1 MTRQQP
7 LSGLR
12 LRQWQ
17 WSVVQP
23 GAQEQ
28 NSRRG
33 VVLIVVLVLVMMLA
47 LAGFGFLAA
56 MSTEYEAARLN
67 GSMLQAKQTMASAES
82 TLTWFGG
89 LSERERTVRGGWHQN
104 PALFRGHP
112 VEALRE
118 PGSGNSGVTTSA
130 SRLMEQP
137 VAPGMGDDRW
147 RFSVVSLEVT
157 PEQAGVLRF
166 GLQNESAKLN
176 PASLLRW
183 EQASPGQGR
192 LSLMQLPGV
201 TEAIADAILD
211 WIDADEQTRE
221 FGAETEYYQT
231 LDRPYR
237 AANALPRQLT
247 ELLYVKGVTRQMLMG
262 VQSAIAGNNEPD
274 ALQLQRPSIDATG
287 DLVSSSAAAGVGWTE
302 FLTLHSA
309 ERNRNRAGQPRIF
322 LNAGSLT
329 QLEQQLAGVLP
340 DNLVRY
346 VLLARSYGVTTSA
359 ESQAGVEPSAVPFS
373 SSMVPAFR
381 IASLA
386 DLIDSVVPVLTP
398 SGTIAVQSPLQTSSP
413 EFASRAAGLFDL
425 TTVHAEPVIYGRIH
439 LPAASET
446 VLRTIP
452 GLTQEVV
459 TQLLTQR
466 DTLEMSES
474 DSVVWLL
481 SRNVL
486 DLAVFRRV
494 FPELTTGGDVFQGEI
509 IVHRAIGGP
518 MLRRNLILDAAS
530 SPVRR
535 VHWVDLTESPMRYSE
550 ELLLPQL

>member
-7 LSGLR
+7 QSGLR

-17 WSVVQP
+17 SSVVRT

-28 NSRRG
+28 ISRRG

-89 LSERERTVRGGWHQN
+89 LSERERTVMGGWHQN

-112 VEALRE
+112 VDALRE
-118 PGSGNSGVTTSA
+118 PGTGNSGVTTSA
-130 SRLMEQP
+130 IRLMEQP

-237 AANALPRQLT
+237 AANAC
-247 ELLYVKGVTRQMLMG
+247 
-262 VQSAIAGNNEPD
+262 
-274 ALQLQRPSIDATG
+274 
-287 DLVSSSAAAGVGWTE
+287 
-302 FLTLHSA
+302 
-309 ERNRNRAGQPRIF
+309 
-322 LNAGSLT
+322 
-329 QLEQQLAGVLP
+329 LA
-340 DNLVRY
+340 
-346 VLLARSYGVTTSA
+346 S
-359 ESQAGVEPSAVPFS
+359 
-373 SSMVPAFR
+373 
-381 IASLA
+381 
-386 DLIDSVVPVLTP
+386 
-398 SGTIAVQSPLQTSSP
+398 
-413 EFASRAAGLFDL
+413 
-425 TTVHAEPVIYGRIH
+425 
-439 LPAASET
+439 
-446 VLRTIP
+446 
-452 GLTQEVV
+452 
-459 TQLLTQR
+459 
-466 DTLEMSES
+466 
-474 DSVVWLL
+474 
-481 SRNVL
+481 
-486 DLAVFRRV
+486 
-494 FPELTTGGDVFQGEI
+494 
-509 IVHRAIGGP
+509 
-518 MLRRNLILDAAS
+518 
-530 SPVRR
+530 
-535 VHWVDLTESPMRYSE
+535 
-550 ELLLPQL
+550 